1 MTPLPIRRTASA
13 DDDLIAI
20 WLHIATQSPAAADRT
35 LDAIERRCLQLGHHP
50 LSGVART
57 DIRPG
62 IRHLV
67 AGSYLILYR
76 VEVDSVLIVRV
87 LHGRR
92 EMQGAMSE

>member
-1 MTPLPIRRTASA
+1 MPLPIRRTAAA

-20 WLHIATQSPAAADRT
+20 WLHIAAQSPNAADRT
-35 LDAIERRCLQLGHHP
+35 LDAMERRCLQLGLHP

-62 IRHLV
+62 IRHLI
-67 AGSYLILYR
+67 AGNYLILYR
-76 VEVDSVLIVRV
+76 VEGDAVLIVRV

-92 EMQGAMSE
+92 DVQGAMSG